1 MQEKETSPV
10 LGPNLHGKR
19 KNEVKLT
26 EEAYAYTFA
35 AGSHGKAKR

>member
-1 MQEKETSPV
+1 MQDKEASPV

-19 KNEVKLT
+19 KSEVRLT
-26 EEAYAYTFA
+26 EEAYAYTFT